1 MRSPIGDPA
10 ATAATAVTCLEP
22 GRSGQATSAAGRPVA
37 LPVDHPAPTGRPELA
52 ERARAGDRIA
62 FERLVDPWIEPAYR
76 TGLAIL
82 GRDADARD
90 AVQDALLEAWRNIR
104 RLRDPD
110 RFDAWLGRIHVNA
123 CRAIGRRRGRS
134 SVREIAIDALP
145 DPGGL
150 PGRSIPI
157 DEEWASVDELERAF
171 GRLSI
176 ADRTTL
182 VLHYLEHRS
191 VVEVA
196 ARLGVAEGTVK
207 WRLHEA
213 RNALARALE
222 EERR

>member
-10 ATAATAVTCLEP
+10 ATAEAWLEP
-22 GRSGQATSAAGRPVA
+22 GAPGPAAAPVGRVALEPARPV
-37 LPVDHPAPTGRPELA
+37 VIGRPELA

-90 AVQDALLEAWRNIR
+90 AVQDALLDAWRNIG
-104 RLRDPD
+104 RLREPD
-110 RFDAWLGRIHVNA
+110 RFDAWLGRIHLNA
-123 CRAIGRRRGRS
+123 CHAIGRRRGRS
-134 SVREIAIDALP
+134 SVREIAIDTLP
-145 DPGGL
+145 DPGNL
-150 PGRSIPI
+150 PGQAVAV
-157 DEEWASVDELERAF
+157 DEQRASLDELERAF
-171 GRLSI
+171 DRLSVT
-176 ADRTTL
+176 DRTTL
-182 VLHYLEHRS
+182 VLHYLEHRPLA
-191 VVEVA
+191 EIA
-196 ARLGVAEGTVK
+196 ARQGVAEGTVK